1 MRNEMKYKDRMDDQR
16 TQAFIDVIK
25 SAYERGTT
33 DSSLTTQEFVEEI
46 RTKLMSIYT

>member
-1 MRNEMKYKDRMDDQR
+1 MKSKDINEDHQVN
-16 TQAFIDVIK
+16 AFIDIIK

-46 RTKLMSIYT
+46 KVKLMSIYR

>member
-1 MRNEMKYKDRMDDQR
+1 MKQELTYKSNQDDQ
-16 TQAFIDVIK
+16 QVKAFMDVIK

-46 RTKLMSIYT
+46 KTKLMSIYA

>member
-1 MRNEMKYKDRMDDQR
+1 MVQEIKYKNNQEDQ
-16 TQAFIDVIK
+16 QAKAFMDVIK

-46 RTKLMSIYT
+46 KTKLMSIYA